1 VKNQILAGA
10 AALLTVALAAAGP
23 ASAQQRDR
31 IQITGSSTV
40 FPFTTAVAERFGQRP
55 GARTPIVESTG
66 TGGGMRL
73 FCNGVGLNTP
83 DIANASRRITQ
94 SEFNACR
101 QNGVSPIEIK
111 IGFDGIVLANS
122 KQGRRIDIS
131 LEQIY
136 LALAAQIPNAQGQ
149 LVANPHRNW
158 SDISPTLPSTRIEV
172 LGPPPT
178 SGTRDAFNEL
188 ALLAGCQAYHR
199 ARNLQADARAC
210 QQIRADGGFVEAGEN
225 DNIIVQRLIANPN
238 AFGVFGYSFLEENQD
253 KIQGARI
260 GGIEDNM
267 DNIASG
273 RYPLARSLF
282 IYVKREHI
290 GLVPGL
296 QDFVNEFVSEQAMG
310 NDGYLEKKGLVP
322 LPQDERG
329 RVSTAAR
336 ALTVLTTL
344 N

>member
-1 VKNQILAGA
+1 LKTSTFAGA
-10 AALLTVALAAAGP
+10 FALVVAGLALAGP
-23 ASAQQRDR
+23 AHAQSRDR

-40 FPFTTAVAERFGQRP
+40 FPFSTTVAERFGQRP
-55 GARTPIVESTG
+55 GARTPVVESTG
-66 TGGGMRL
+66 TGGGMRI
-73 FCNGVGLNTP
+73 FCSGVGLNTP

-94 SEFNACR
+94 SEFNTCR

-122 KQGRRIDIS
+122 KQGRRIDLT

-149 LVANPHRNW
+149 LAANPHRNW
-158 SDISPTLPSTRIEV
+158 SDISPALPALRIEI

-178 SGTRDAFNEL
+178 SGTRDAFNEM
-188 ALLAGCQAYHR
+188 ALLVGCQAYHR
-199 ARNLQADARAC
+199 SRNLQADARAC
-210 QQIRADGGFVEAGEN
+210 QQIRADGAFIEAGEN
-225 DNIIVQRLIANPN
+225 DNIIVQRLVANPN
-238 AFGVFGYSFLEENQD
+238 AFGLFGFSFLEENQD
-253 KIQGARI
+253 KIQGVRI
-260 GGIEDNM
+260 NGVESTM
-267 DNIASG
+267 DHIASG

-282 IYVKREHI
+282 FYAKREHI

-296 QDFVNEFVSEQAMG
+296 QDFINEFVSEQAFG
-310 NDGYLEKKGLVP
+310 ADGYLTRKALIP
-322 LPQDERG
+322 LPQAERA
-329 RVSTAAR
+329 RVSAAAR